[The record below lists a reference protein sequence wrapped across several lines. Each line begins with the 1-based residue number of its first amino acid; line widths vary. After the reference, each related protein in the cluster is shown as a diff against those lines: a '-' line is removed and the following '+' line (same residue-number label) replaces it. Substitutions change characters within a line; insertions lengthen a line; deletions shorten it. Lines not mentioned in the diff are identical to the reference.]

1 MIFISF
7 LEAARKYDFEKSP
20 YFTGTLAASLRARDV
35 RVREYIVIIVC
46 ICLLLPASCFLGY
59 FKIHYS
65 DYCLIRCQIKVSNK
79 IVRVLYLKHRLIDR
93 Q

>member
-46 ICLLLPASCFLGY
+46 MYMSAFTCVVFPWLF
-59 FKIHYS
+59 
-65 DYCLIRCQIKVSNK
+65 
-79 IVRVLYLKHRLIDR
+79 
-93 Q
+93 

>member
-59 FKIHYS
+59 FKIHY
-65 DYCLIRCQIKVSNK
+65 CLIRFQIKVSNK